1 MYIAVQE
8 ENEATFGGGRRSAGW
23 RRPLIFGVCDSPI
36 AHLSPLVERH
46 ATGEYTRAKA
56 LPEESPFGRSA
67 RAFLPR
73 VAVSVIQLFQTLL
86 IAPHIQIIKAPLP
99 DTDAALAFNQLHD
112 GAMAR
117 G

>member
-1 MYIAVQE
+1 MG
-8 ENEATFGGGRRSAGW
+8 T
-23 RRPLIFGVCDSPI
+23 
-36 AHLSPLVERH
+36 
-46 ATGEYTRAKA
+46 
-56 LPEESPFGRSA
+56 LPEKIAAPKPCRKRVPSCPSCPAEAGRYEKA

-73 VAVSVIQLFQTLL
+73 VALSIIQLFQPLL
-86 IAPHIQIIKAPLP
+86 IAPYIQIIKAPLP